1 MSQQICSSNYFK
13 EGRRVG
19 ELKRRLMWDGEGWRE
34 SGEVSSRDY
43 EMIGLERP
51 GEGIFMSFLL

>member
-1 MSQQICSSNYFK
+1 
-13 EGRRVG
+13 
-19 ELKRRLMWDGEGWRE
+19 MWDGEGWRE

-51 GEGIFMSFLL
+51 GEGSFMSFLL